1 MKRAG
6 KGSIWE
12 LRVNDEYVCAG
23 TQEQIAEYI
32 GMTVLTLRNMV
43 KHCENPKYKCETFY
57 DLILLKDSRPTY
69 KMIMEDGK
77 ELKGTISELS
87 KESHFS
93 YSYLINVASGRRG
106 VRQFTL
112 EEVG

>member
-43 KHCENPKYKCETFY
+43 EHSKKPKYKIDTFY
-57 DLILLKDSRPTY
+57 DLILLRDSRPTY
-69 KMIMEDGK
+69 KMIFEDGESIKGTVK
-77 ELKGTISELS
+77 ELSEKS
-87 KESHFS
+87 NYS
-93 YSYLINVASGRRG
+93 YSYLINVAKGLKKPRYFKML
-106 VRQFTL
+106 Q
-112 EEVG
+112 VG

>member
-32 GMTVLTLRNMV
+32 GMTVVTLRNMI
-43 KHCENPKYKCETFY
+43 KHCENPKYNAETFY
-57 DLILLKDSRPTY
+57 DLILLRDSRPTY
-69 KMIMEDGK
+69 VMVMENGDI
-77 ELKGTISELS
+77 LKGTIRELS
-87 KESHFS
+87 EKSNYS
-93 YSYLINVASGRRG
+93 YSYLINVASGKRG
-106 VRQFTL
+106 VRCFKLQK
-112 EEVG
+112 VG